1 MRTLIIGGGGRE
13 HALAAL
19 LRTRLDVDELYIA
32 PGNGGTADL
41 GSNLDIRADDIDS
54 ILDEVVKRQIELVIV
69 GPEAP
74 LVAGI
79 VDRLREVGVPAVGPT
94 SAAARLEGSK
104 SFAKDF
110 MQRHGIPTAPYQT
123 FSSDQLAEALSHI
136 DGAGAPVVVKA
147 SGLAAGKGAVVC
159 ETKEDA
165 AKAVREMLEDDS
177 FGPAGNE
184 IVIESFME
192 GEEASLFVL
201 SDGKDYV
208 LLPSAQDHKRVG
220 DGDVGP
226 NTGGM
231 GAYAPA
237 PVLTD
242 NLIDQV
248 CRLIV
253 DPTLDGMRDQGTPY
267 TGVLYVGLMI
277 TPDGP
282 RVVEYNCRFGDPE
295 AQVVLP
301 LISSDPVDLF
311 MRMATADLNG
321 YRLGVRSG
329 YAASVVLASK
339 GYPGPYLKGKSIMGI
354 EAACARVGTSVFQAG
369 TSTDRQGNGPVTS
382 GGRVLAV
389 TGMGQTLK
397 QAIDVAYA
405 GVDCIT
411 FDGVQFRRDIGKK
424 GLQRLGNI

>member
-1 MRTLIIGGGGRE
+1 
-13 HALAAL
+13 
-19 LRTRLDVDELYIA
+19 
-32 PGNGGTADL
+32 
-41 GSNLDIRADDIDS
+41 
-54 ILDEVVKRQIELVIV
+54 
-69 GPEAP
+69 
-74 LVAGI
+74 
-79 VDRLREVGVPAVGPT
+79 
-94 SAAARLEGSK
+94 
-104 SFAKDF
+104 